1 MMEISIHKENTVTLF
16 IPMQI
21 KKRGGAAM
29 VILPQSYEPLKP
41 KENHDSKLIKAL
53 GKAYKWQ
60 KMLEKDGLTIK
71 SIAQKES
78 VTPSYVGRMLRLNF
92 LSPSIVTSIL
102 EGTQPKTLKL
112 QDLIGKSLNPLW
124 EVQMEMI

>member
-1 MMEISIHKENTVTLF
+1 MEISIHKENTVTLF

-29 VILPQSYEPLKP
+29 VILPQHHEPLKP
-41 KENHDSKLIKAL
+41 KENHDNKLIKAL

-60 KMLEKDGLTIK
+60 MMLEKDGLTIK

-112 QDLIGKSLNPLW
+112 QDLIGKPLNPLW
-124 EVQMEMI
+124 DGQMEVI